1 MSNIY
6 YQNKDLTLY
15 LDDSFKLLTELP
27 SKSIDMVF
35 ADPPYFLSSGG
46 ISCNSGKQVIV
57 DKGEWDKTINVE
69 EKLNYNRL
77 WLRLI
82 RNVLKDD
89 GTIWVSGTFYNIFDI
104 KKFMDEIGY
113 KVINVVIW
121 HKTDPPPLI
130 YKNKL
135 RFSYELLIWASKGN
149 KHKFNYEEMYKIS
162 NSELEDIW
170 TIPAVKMNEKKFGYH
185 PTQKPEA
192 LLERIILATTN
203 PRDLVLD
210 PFSGSGTTCFVAKKL
225 KRNYIGIEQDKNYFN
240 ISIKRLNSLDIP

>member
-1 MSNIY
+1 MLYNGDCIDILKQLKANSV
-6 YQNKDLTLY
+6 DL
-15 LDDSFKLLTELP
+15 
-27 SKSIDMVF
+27 IF
-35 ADPPYFLSSGG
+35 ADPPYFLSNGG
-46 ISCNSGKQVIV
+46 KSIHCGKVV
-57 DKGEWDKTINVE
+57 SVNKGDWDDKTKYKDHLEFTKN
-69 EKLNYNRL
+69 
-77 WLRLI
+77 WLTLCYK
-82 RNVLKDD
+82 VLKY
-89 GTIWVSGTFYNIFDI
+89 GASIWVSGTIHNIFDI

-170 TIPAVKMNEKKFGYH
+170 TIPAVKMNEKRFGYH

-203 PRDLVLD
+203 HRDLVLD

-240 ISIKRLNSLDIP
+240 ISVKILNSLDIP

>member
-1 MSNIY
+1 MLYNGDCIDILKQFKPNSV
-6 YQNKDLTLY
+6 DL
-15 LDDSFKLLTELP
+15 
-27 SKSIDMVF
+27 IF
-35 ADPPYFLSSGG
+35 ADPPYFLSNGG
-46 ISCNSGKQVIV
+46 KSIHSGKIV
-57 DKGEWDKTINVE
+57 SVNKGDWDDKTKYKDHLE
-69 EKLNYNRL
+69 FTKD
-77 WLRLI
+77 WLSLCYK
-82 RNVLKDD
+82 VLKY
-89 GTIWVSGTFYNIFDI
+89 GGSIWVSGTIHNIFDI
-104 KKFMDEIGY
+104 KKFIDEIGY
-113 KVINVVIW
+113 KVINIVIW

-170 TIPAVKMNEKKFGYH
+170 TIPAVKMSEKKFGYH

-192 LLERIILATTN
+192 LLERIMLATTN
-203 PRDLVLD
+203 PSDLVLD